1 MTQTQADLKL
11 DRRLG
16 KIWDLDAALAY
27 IEGGQPSSQKGGS
40 KMRVNKSSSA
50 NIIGCS
56 KAAKNMVTSKPMANT
71 IPVKP
76 VNNTGSGGKL
86 ASLKED
92 LNKET
97 WFKKDVEILK
107 NQLAAEI
114 SGRAKVD
121 SMFQNLK
128 IEVASLKESNSSLQE
143 ELTPEKK
150 SQKELEQSK
159 IFLNKEQQLRMQ
171 VEANGKLELAAM
183 ASKEQKLQV
192 QVQSL
197 LKAQEKLQ
205 AALALET
212 NRRLSV
218 EQELE
223 RAKVEKTSAISD
235 RMSSQPGKLESQIM
249 TVVRQ
254 LVARPPLHMR
264 ASLSDFRS
272 VGICFLWRLQNVVYL
287 S

>member
-40 KMRVNKSSSA
+40 KMRVNKSSPA

-92 LNKET
+92 LKET

-114 SGRAKVD
+114 SGRAKVCP
-121 SMFQNLK
+121 
-128 IEVASLKESNSSLQE
+128 IC
-143 ELTPEKK
+143 
-150 SQKELEQSK
+150 
-159 IFLNKEQQLRMQ
+159 
-171 VEANGKLELAAM
+171 
-183 ASKEQKLQV
+183 
-192 QVQSL
+192 
-197 LKAQEKLQ
+197 
-205 AALALET
+205 
-212 NRRLSV
+212 
-218 EQELE
+218 
-223 RAKVEKTSAISD
+223 RAGTAVK
-235 RMSSQPGKLESQIM
+235 
-249 TVVRQ
+249 
-254 LVARPPLHMR
+254 
-264 ASLSDFRS
+264 
-272 VGICFLWRLQNVVYL
+272 
-287 S
+287 